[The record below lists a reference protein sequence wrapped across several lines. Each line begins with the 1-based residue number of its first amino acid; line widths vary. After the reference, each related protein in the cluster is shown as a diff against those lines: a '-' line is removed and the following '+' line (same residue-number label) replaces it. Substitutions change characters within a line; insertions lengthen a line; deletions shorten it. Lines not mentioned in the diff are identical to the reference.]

1 MGQVTIENL
10 RTSGAG
16 ARTYL
21 WDAEIT
27 GISGFTNINV
37 RCTTVTQPAPTL
49 NNIVTSVRG
58 FDFKESGAVEW
69 NDISFTVIENI
80 SYEFADAMWQWLIQ
94 SYDPMTGV
102 AQENRASPT
111 DSGEVTINL
120 NDLNRAQA
128 KQWTLNGCVL
138 SGELGWG
145 DLNEDKASMMNQTF
159 NVSYAYAMLVNGR
172 Q

>member
-21 WDAEIT
+21 WDVEAS
-27 GISGFTNINV
+27 GIDGFTNVNV
-37 RCTTVTQPAPTL
+37 RCTTITQPAPTL
-49 NNIVTSVRG
+49 ENIVTSVRG
-58 FDFKESGAVEW
+58 FDFKETGGVTW
-69 NDISFTVIENI
+69 NEITFTVIETVD
-80 SYEFADAMWQWLIQ
+80 YQFQDAMWQWLVQ

-111 DSGEVTINL
+111 ASGEVTINL
-120 NDLNRAQA
+120 NDLNRSQT

-138 SGELGWG
+138 SGELTMGE
-145 DLNEDKASMMNQTF
+145 LNDDKAAMQQPSFT
-159 NVSYAYAMLVNGR
+159 VGYSYAML